1 MYLLD
6 TDVVSELRKRRG
18 DSGVKQWVAGQSAAD
33 LAISSR
39 CVQPFCGQRAT
50 MGS

>member
-18 DSGVKQWVAGQSAAD
+18 DSGVQKVGGWAERG
-33 LAISSR
+33 
-39 CVQPFCGQRAT
+39 
-50 MGS
+50 GSDS